1 VRSPD
6 DYFASSAPAWPAAN
20 PGDEID
26 GIIVERVVAQQTEY
40 VDGKTQGD
48 PLWWVNRKPKAMP
61 EREARAQGLTED
73 DAVTQLIITLQTS
86 ARDPEIDEDD
96 GQRRVYVKGRRME
109 NAIKDAQKRAGV
121 KRMADGGRLRLRF
134 TDWDP
139 ESQNPKN
146 PAKLYVAKYE
156 PPATKADDYFSGQD
170 APPED
175 PWAGQDRPA
184 FDPQHQSATRYAAGD
199 ADPVEAAVAA
209 STSPLPTI
217 PDSVWAEMDAATRR
231 AVLNLQREKLASL

>member
-6 DYFASSAPAWPAAN
+6 DYFASSAPAWPAAQ

-26 GIIVERVVAQQTEY
+26 GIIVERTVSQQTEY

-48 PLWWVNRKPKAMP
+48 PLWWVNRKPKAIP
-61 EREARAQGLTED
+61 VREAQAQGLTED
-73 DAVTQLIITLQTS
+73 DAVTQLVITLQTS
-86 ARDPEIDEDD
+86 LRDPEIDEDD

-109 NAIKDAQKRAGV
+109 NAIRDAQRLAGV
-121 KRMADGGRLRLRF
+121 KKMAEGGRLRIRF

-146 PAKLYVAKYE
+146 PAKLYKAKYE

-175 PWAGQDRPA
+175 PWAGQAPA
-184 FDPQHQSATRYAAGD
+184 DAPPRGD
-199 ADPVEAAVAA
+199 VDPVEARVAS

-217 PDSVWAEMDAATRR
+217 PDSVWAEMDTATRR

>member
-1 VRSPD
+1 VRSAD

-26 GIIVERVVAQQTEY
+26 GTIVERVVTQQTEY
-40 VDGKTQGD
+40 IDGKTQGD

-61 EREARAQGLTED
+61 PREAQAMGLTED
-73 DAVTQLIITLQTS
+73 DAVTQLVITLQTS

-109 NAIKDAQKRAGV
+109 NAIREAQKRAGV
-121 KRMADGGRLRLRF
+121 RKMADGGRLRIRF

-156 PPATKADDYFSGQD
+156 PPATKADDYFSGQE
-170 APPED
+170 PPED
-175 PWAGQDRPA
+175 PWALGDVGTVMDRA
-184 FDPQHQSATRYAAGD
+184 LGG
-199 ADPVEAAVAA
+199 DPVD
-209 STSPLPTI
+209 SPTSPVETI
-217 PDSVWAEMDAATRR
+217 DDSVWAGMDKATRR
-231 AVLNLQREKLASL
+231 AVLNLHGSKFAPAPA

>member
-1 VRSPD
+1 VRSAD

-61 EREARAQGLTED
+61 LREAQAQGLTED
-73 DAVTQLIITLQTS
+73 DAVTQLVITLQTS

-96 GQRRVYVKGRRME
+96 GQRRVYVKGRRLE
-109 NAIKDAQKRAGV
+109 NAIRDAQKRAGV
-121 KRMADGGRLRLRF
+121 KRMADGGRLRIRF

-146 PAKLYVAKYE
+146 PAKLYVAKYD

-175 PWAGQDRPA
+175 PWAGQAPA
-184 FDPQHQSATRYAAGD
+184 D
-199 ADPVEAAVAA
+199 APPRSDVDPVEARVAS

-217 PDSVWAEMDAATRR
+217 PDSVWAEMDTATRR